1 MGELLVAH
9 RALAAVDP
17 GDVRQARAALRAALC
32 ARREDLDAFDQAW
45 DAWLD
50 AARPSPLEDPAV
62 HMTLPHVDVPGS
74 GDPGDA
80 RGGDLVPRPA
90 AYSEVELLRVR
101 DFAVMTDAERAA
113 PRRLLTRLARRGPT
127 RRSRRTRPTL
137 RRGARP
143 DHRRTV
149 RAALRHG
156 GEPIDRRWHAPG
168 EQERPVVLV
177 LDVSGSMA
185 PYARMLLHYMHAAVA
200 ARRRVE
206 AFAFGTRLT
215 RITREL
221 AGRDPERALVR
232 ATAAAED
239 WSGGTR
245 IGEALGELN
254 RAHGRRVGR

>member
-32 ARREDLDAFDQAW
+32 ARREDLDAFDEAW

-50 AARPSPLEDPAV
+50 QARPAPLDDPAV

-113 PRRLLTRLARRGPT
+113 ARRLLTRLARRGPAP
-127 RRSRRTRPTL
+127 RPP
-137 RRGARP
+137 RG
-143 DHRRTV
+143 
-149 RAALRHG
+149 G
-156 GEPIDRRWHAPG
+156 AP
-168 EQERPVVLV
+168 P
-177 LDVSGSMA
+177 
-185 PYARMLLHYMHAAVA
+185 
-200 ARRRVE
+200 RRRRP
-206 AFAFGTRLT
+206 APPPPPR
-215 RITREL
+215 
-221 AGRDPERALVR
+221 P
-232 ATAAAED
+232 
-239 WSGGTR
+239 
-245 IGEALGELN
+245 
-254 RAHGRRVGR
+254 